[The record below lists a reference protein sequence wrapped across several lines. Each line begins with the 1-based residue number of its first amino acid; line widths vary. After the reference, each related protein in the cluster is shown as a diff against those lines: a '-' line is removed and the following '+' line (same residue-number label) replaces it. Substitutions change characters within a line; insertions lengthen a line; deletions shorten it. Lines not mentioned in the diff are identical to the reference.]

1 MTIDTDGCIQ
11 YASNAYFTKDTSA
24 KLREYLGAIA
34 SNYLPKLYEM
44 YELRRDQE
52 EILGLYLIGAYT
64 YRLVARSS
72 DVVPKEIPLCP
83 DEPGVFYFETVTLRG
98 GDRP

>member
-1 MTIDTDGCIQ
+1 MTLITDGCIQ
-11 YASNAYFTKDTSA
+11 YGSNAYFTRGTSA

-34 SNYLPKLYEM
+34 SESLPNLYEM

-52 EILGLYLIGAYT
+52 EILGLYLIGAYS

-72 DVVPKEIPLCP
+72 GVFPEEIPLFP
-83 DEPGVFYFETVTLRG
+83 DEDGYVFFVIREG
-98 GDRP
+98 GR